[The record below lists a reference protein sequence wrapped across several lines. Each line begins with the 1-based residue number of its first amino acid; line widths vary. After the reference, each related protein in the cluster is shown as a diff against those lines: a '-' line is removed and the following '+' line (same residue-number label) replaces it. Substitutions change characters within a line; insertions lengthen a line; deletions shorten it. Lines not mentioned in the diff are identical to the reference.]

1 MFRGKKQPVH
11 KETEMTRPSAT
22 PPNVNPA
29 MVSQLNKVARHAE
42 DIQKQEEAESKTDN
56 QHRKLTVG
64 PGIRLKGEITD
75 CDTLV
80 VEGHV
85 EISAKP
91 RLIEIAETGTV
102 IGDIDV
108 KSADVSGRFDGD
120 FNVNERLTIRSTALN
135 RAQGGAG
142 DTGVARG
149 GIEIFCAPAAP
160 GSRGCRHSAPRDGWR
175 SNALSV
181 CRETRLSMP
190 AASLAPSKA
199 RRSWRVVSGLTGF

>member
-1 MFRGKKQPVH
+1 MFRGNRQPVH

-29 MVSQLNKVARHAE
+29 MVSQLNEVARHAE
-42 DIQKQEEAESKTDN
+42 DIQKHEEAESKTDN

-75 CDTLV
+75 CDTLM

-85 EISAKP
+85 EISAKS

-108 KSADVSGRFDGD
+108 KSADVSGRFDGN
-120 FNVNERLTIRSTALN
+120 FNVNERLTIRSTGRVSGKIRYN
-135 RAQGGAG
+135 
-142 DTGVARG
+142 T
-149 GIEIFCAPAAP
+149 IEIES
-160 GSRGCRHSAPRDGWR
+160 GGRISGD
-175 SNALSV
+175 V
-181 CRETRLSMP
+181 ETEEEAKDSSP
-190 AASLAPSKA
+190 
-199 RRSWRVVSGLTGF
+199 VVKDVNKGVKGRWATG

>member
-1 MFRGKKQPVH
+1 MFSKNTQPVD
-11 KETEMTRPSAT
+11 KETEMTRPSAA
-22 PPNVNPA
+22 PPNVNPD

-85 EISAKP
+85 ELSAKS

-102 IGDIDV
+102 IGDIEV
-108 KSADVSGRFDGD
+108 KTADVSGRFDGNL
-120 FNVNERLTIRSTALN
+120 NVNERLTIRSTGRVSGKIRYN
-135 RAQGGAG
+135 
-142 DTGVARG
+142 T
-149 GIEIFCAPAAP
+149 IEIES
-160 GSRGCRHSAPRDGWR
+160 GGRISG
-175 SNALSV
+175 NV
-181 CRETRLSMP
+181 ETEEEAKDSSPVVKDVNKPDSM
-190 AASLAPSKA
+190 
-199 RRSWRVVSGLTGF
+199 VS

>member
-1 MFRGKKQPVH
+1 MFRGNRQPVH
-11 KETEMTRPSAT
+11 KETEMTRPSTT

-29 MVSQLNKVARHAE
+29 MVNQLNKVARHAE

-85 EISAKP
+85 ELSAKS

-102 IGDIDV
+102 IGDIEV
-108 KSADVSGRFDGD
+108 KTADVSGRFDGNL
-120 FNVNERLTIRSTALN
+120 NVNERLAIRSTGRVSGKIRYN
-135 RAQGGAG
+135 
-142 DTGVARG
+142 T
-149 GIEIFCAPAAP
+149 IEIES
-160 GSRGCRHSAPRDGWR
+160 GGRISG
-175 SNALSV
+175 NV
-181 CRETRLSMP
+181 ETEEDAKDSSPVVKGLIKPNSM
-190 AASLAPSKA
+190 AS
-199 RRSWRVVSGLTGF
+199 

>member
-1 MFRGKKQPVH
+1 MFSKNTQPVD
-11 KETEMTRPSAT
+11 KETEMTRPSAA
-22 PPNVNPA
+22 PPNVNPD

-85 EISAKP
+85 ELSAKS

-102 IGDIDV
+102 IGDIEV
-108 KSADVSGRFDGD
+108 KTADVSGRFDGSL
-120 FNVNERLTIRSTALN
+120 NVNERLTIRSTGRVSGKIRYN
-135 RAQGGAG
+135 
-142 DTGVARG
+142 T
-149 GIEIFCAPAAP
+149 IEIESGGRISGNVETEEEAK
-160 GSRGCRHSAPRDGWR
+160 DR
-175 SNALSV
+175 SPVVKDVNKPD
-181 CRETRLSMP
+181 RM
-190 AASLAPSKA
+190 AS
-199 RRSWRVVSGLTGF
+199 